1 VRHVPTVIITRP
13 PHQAQNLVHKLAQAG
28 RQSLVY
34 PLFEIEAIAENPQ
47 LDAAIQNL
55 SAFALLVFVSP
66 NAVDAF
72 FMRAPELAMNWPK
85 GLTIA
90 VVGAAS
96 RQALAKYGLDD
107 ANARLVSPTNQE
119 RTDSETLLVELDL
132 LALRGRKALMVRAD
146 SGRDFLVNALRAA
159 EVDVQAITAY
169 RRVTPVFDD
178 IKQAKLRDFLQGA
191 YVWVITSSEGLKTL
205 LAWCSQLDL
214 ENAVAKMQQ
223 QSLFV
228 PHFRIAEVAAEL
240 GFKHVCLSASGD
252 EMLLLALQSRL

>member
-1 VRHVPTVIITRP
+1 
-13 PHQAQNLVHKLAQAG
+13 
-28 RQSLVY
+28 
-34 PLFEIEAIAENPQ
+34 
-47 LDAAIQNL
+47 
-55 SAFALLVFVSP
+55 
-66 NAVDAF
+66 
-72 FMRAPELAMNWPK
+72 
-85 GLTIA
+85 
-90 VVGAAS
+90 
-96 RQALAKYGLDD
+96 
-107 ANARLVSPTNQE
+107 
-119 RTDSETLLVELDL
+119 
-132 LALRGRKALMVRAD
+132 
-146 SGRDFLVNALRAA
+146 
-159 EVDVQAITAY
+159 VQAITAY